1 MSYLELALWFTAAA
15 VLMAVIMTLLARG
28 RGIAVGRH
36 IAAIG
41 ATAAA
46 LVVLTAVFD
55 SIMIWADLFYYA
67 PEMLVGLHIGLAPIE
82 DFSYPVAGAILLP
95 SLWVLLRG
103 RSRRTVTVSTDQ
115 ATDRTSTDQGEPS

>member
-1 MSYLELALWFTAAA
+1 MSYMELAVWFTAAA
-15 VLMAVIMTLLARG
+15 VLIAVVLTLLARG

-36 IAAIG
+36 LAAIG
-41 ATAAA
+41 ATIVA

-95 SLWVLLRG
+95 SLWILLRRR
-103 RSRRTVTVSTDQ
+103 RSRAGTLSTD
-115 ATDRTSTDQGEPS
+115 RPSTDQGEPA